1 MSARAGPWPGAPVL
15 DRQARRHMGG
25 RGCAAALAVTADDAL
40 SVLAVG
46 AKDPARLGRM
56 RAALAGMG
64 R

>member
-1 MSARAGPWPGAPVL
+1 
-15 DRQARRHMGG
+15 MGG
-25 RGCAAALAVTADDAL
+25 RGCAAAVAVTADDAR

-46 AKDPARLGRM
+46 AKDAARLGRM